1 MALWRG
7 HTWPMPWSCFP
18 SSLFLF
24 KLTLG
29 PRTKTSNKPQEGGG
43 KLGKAKAAAPTQQS
57 AGPDAKPST
66 QSPHML
72 LWPAALGW
80 LKSPANPHP
89 HRQASHCPQAFLSMP
104 PLSFTVLMTRHKL
117 PHIHP
122 SRAKI
127 ITLQLT
133 TGMRTKLGHR
143 RGFA

>member
-1 MALWRG
+1 
-7 HTWPMPWSCFP
+7 MPWSCFP

-24 KLTLG
+24 KLTLA

-43 KLGKAKAAAPTQQS
+43 KLGKRKLQPQHNNPQARTPSLQHNHHTCYCGLQLWDGSNLQQTPTLTTR
-57 AGPDAKPST
+57 PRTP
-66 QSPHML
+66 
-72 LWPAALGW
+72 
-80 LKSPANPHP
+80 
-89 HRQASHCPQAFLSMP
+89 PQAFLSVP

-133 TGMRTKLGHR
+133 TGMRTKLELGHR